1 MLPLP
6 NQSKPLW
13 HYLWPRSLVGQMAL
27 VIAVALAI
35 AQVMNVF
42 LLLSEQ
48 QLHQLTRRTGLAESF
63 CGEAIVDLFSSS
75 QEQSA
80 AQVRGMSNNP
90 LMSLELV
97 APSLRGVQDL
107 VRDFPLEQR
116 VKEDLARKGILI
128 AAIEAGARP
137 VLHRL
142 ATRDQRGN
150 LPPPTGTM
158 EPPPPGHRQTPPP
171 RHREP
176 PPPLEKPPAELLRE
190 PPPSDATP
198 METFIA
204 VRQYPRGDWLRC
216 RVVSPPEDPSIN
228 RRLIL
233 STLALY
239 LIVLSSLLLLTRWL
253 AAPLSRLAEAASEMG
268 SGERV
273 SPLPIDGPQEVSAV
287 AKAFNDMNGRITSML
302 MDKDAMLGA
311 IGHDLRTPL
320 TSLRIRAENL
330 DPSRDR
336 DRMIN
341 SIEHLTRML
350 DGILELSK
358 IGGNKEAA
366 VLTDLTAL
374 IMTIVDDFE
383 DLGLDVRLKST
394 ERNQS
399 TLRPHLFM
407 RLLRNLI
414 ENAVKYGERA
424 RLSVDAVPGELL
436 IHVDDDGPGLAAGM
450 IDRLIKPFE
459 RLDMSRNSITG
470 GAGLGLS
477 IAKMIADAHGA
488 SLQFQNRR
496 DGGLRVTIRLPQ
508 HFAGT

>member
-1 MLPLP
+1 
-6 NQSKPLW
+6 
-13 HYLWPRSLVGQMAL
+13 MAL

-80 AQVRGMSNNP
+80 ARVRGMSNNP

-116 VKEDLARKGILI
+116 VKEDLARKGIFI
-128 AAIEAGARP
+128 TAIEAGARP

-158 EPPPPGHRQTPPP
+158 EPPPPGQRQ
-171 RHREP
+171 P
-176 PPPLEKPPAELLRE
+176 PPPETPPAGLRE
-190 PPPSDATP
+190 PPPSDAAP
-198 METFIA
+198 LETFIA

-273 SPLPIDGPQEVSAV
+273 SPLPIDGPQEVSEV

-330 DPSRDR
+330 EPSRDR
-336 DRMIN
+336 DRMID

-459 RLDMSRNSITG
+459 RLDMSRNSISG

>member
-1 MLPLP
+1 
-6 NQSKPLW
+6 
-13 HYLWPRSLVGQMAL
+13 
-27 VIAVALAI
+27 
-35 AQVMNVF
+35 
-42 LLLSEQ
+42 
-48 QLHQLTRRTGLAESF
+48 
-63 CGEAIVDLFSSS
+63 
-75 QEQSA
+75 
-80 AQVRGMSNNP
+80 
-90 LMSLELV
+90 MSLELV

-107 VRDFPLEQR
+107 VRDFPLEKR
-116 VKEDLARKGILI
+116 VKEDLARKGIFI

-158 EPPPPGHRQTPPP
+158 EPPPPGLRQTPPP

-176 PPPLEKPPAELLRE
+176 PPPEKSPEELLRE
-190 PPPSDATP
+190 PSPSEAAP

-273 SPLPIDGPQEVSAV
+273 SPLPIDGPQEVSEV

-394 ERNQS
+394 ERNQY

-436 IHVDDDGPGLAAGM
+436 IYVDDDGPGLAEGM
-450 IDRLIKPFE
+450 INRLLKPFE
-459 RLDMSRNSITG
+459 RLDMSRNSVTG

-508 HFAGT
+508 HFAGS

>member
-1 MLPLP
+1 
-6 NQSKPLW
+6 
-13 HYLWPRSLVGQMAL
+13 MAL

-42 LLLSEQ
+42 LLLSKQ
-48 QLHQLTRRTGLAESF
+48 HLHQLTRRTGLAESF

-80 AQVRGMSNNP
+80 AQVSGMSNNP

-97 APSLRGVQDL
+97 TPSLRGVQDL
-107 VRDFPLEQR
+107 VRDFPLEKR
-116 VKEDLARKGILI
+116 VKEDLARKGIFI

-158 EPPPPGHRQTPPP
+158 EPPPP
-171 RHREP
+171 
-176 PPPLEKPPAELLRE
+176 EKSPEELLRE
-190 PPPSDATP
+190 PSPSEAAP

-273 SPLPIDGPQEVSAV
+273 SPLPIDGPQEVSEV

-330 DPSRDR
+330 EASRDR
-336 DRMIN
+336 DRMID

-394 ERNQS
+394 ERNQY

-436 IHVDDDGPGLAAGM
+436 IYVDDDGPGLAEGM
-450 IDRLIKPFE
+450 INRLLKPFE
-459 RLDMSRNSITG
+459 RLDMSRNSVTG

-508 HFAGT
+508 HFAGS